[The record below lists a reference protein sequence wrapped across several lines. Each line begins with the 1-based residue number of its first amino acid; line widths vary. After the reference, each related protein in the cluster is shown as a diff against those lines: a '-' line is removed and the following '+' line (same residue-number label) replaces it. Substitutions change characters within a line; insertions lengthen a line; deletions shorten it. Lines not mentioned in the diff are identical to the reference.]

1 MVWPLLQYINFKFVP
16 LPVYLCVLAFYLVS
30 IVPGSLYQHF
40 CFLLEHLFVPISKQ
54 KCSKARLSVSFSWF
68 WSSSFLMNYS
78 TMFYWWSAIIFL
90 MIWYIW
96 LVCCKIELKH
106 EDSLI
111 ITELVDYRCVKKERF
126 IAYTSLSSKQSQRK
140 WVFFLPFKLED
151 FHDYPTKFEGNL
163 FSLFIR
169 LLFYELDFHC
179 MNSSLLVVGAWVQP
193 KYTYYTYSLSTS
205 MLIVSFS

>member
-16 LPVYLCVLAFYLVS
+16 LPVYICVLAFYLVS

-54 KCSKARLSVSFSWF
+54 KCSKARLSVFFSWF
-68 WSSSFLMNYS
+68 WSSYFLMNYF

-111 ITELVDYRCVKKERF
+111 ITDLVDCRCVKKERF

-140 WVFFLPFKLED
+140 WVFFCPSNWRISTIIPPNLKEIS
-151 FHDYPTKFEGNL
+151 FHYSFAYSFTNWT
-163 FSLFIR
+163 FIVWI
-169 LLFYELDFHC
+169 LLF
-179 MNSSLLVVGAWVQP
+179 
-193 KYTYYTYSLSTS
+193 
-205 MLIVSFS
+205 